1 MPWFD
6 SRRRI
11 SARRD
16 NAKEAPR
23 MNVHKNA
30 RTTPHS
36 RAFIA
41 QRVQAGEP
49 VAAVARAFSVCDRTV
64 RNWVE
69 RAAAGT
75 LEDGSCRPHHSPGAL
90 MPAVVVQ
97 IQPPPPPGRAA
108 GPVRPIVA
116 VGPAP

>member
-90 MPAVVVQ
+90 MPAVIVG
-97 IQPPPPPGRAA
+97 IPRPEGAPGSGGATA
-108 GPVRPIVA
+108 G
-116 VGPAP
+116 